1 MDGRRYD
8 PYVSGVRDDSA
19 HTATRRTETADCPW
33 CAALWA
39 ADLTVPPPGS
49 GAATT
54 PRGVLGC
61 RGDAGAESRAAGSEP
76 DGSGRPC

>member
-39 ADLTVPPPGS
+39 ADLPATPPGP
-49 GAATT
+49 GAAKAPWWRAWPPRRRRDGTT
-54 PRGVLGC
+54 G
-61 RGDAGAESRAAGSEP
+61 GSEP
-76 DGSGRPC
+76 DGSGRPR